1 MVSGKQIWTSLDID
15 VLSGTKLPL
24 TDEARKHQ
32 RIRRARR
39 AIKGGPCTKGDLL
52 AVDRERV
59 AARVELNP
67 KSRQRMAEHCA
78 HIVKTWPGR
87 HIADELGA
95 VPRPS
100 KAAA

>member
-1 MVSGKQIWTSLDID
+1 VVSGKQIWTSLDRD
-15 VLSGTKLPL
+15 VFRVAKLRL
-24 TDEARKHQ
+24 TNEASKH
-32 RIRRARR
+32 RCIRRASS
-39 AIKGGPCTKGDLL
+39 AIKGGTCTIGDLL